1 MNARQKFSSQA
12 TPEVLAMVRE
22 IARTEHRPI
31 QDVLE
36 DALRFYISS
45 KDRRGIRPDVLAH
58 FEKSIKQN
66 KRLTE
71 LLAQ

>member
-1 MNARQKFSSQA
+1 MQGKSFPAKPRPKSWPWFVKS
-12 TPEVLAMVRE
+12 P
-22 IARTEHRPI
+22 RTEHRPI

-66 KRLTE
+66 KRLAE